1 MKQIPVHIFGTEAV
15 LITSP
20 IRKLS
25 DFKEKFLNSVMMMM
39 NNDDKYSIFTQ
50 TATAAKIRNNKI
62 LEKVGE
68 ISTEWWKNIGGN
80 I

>member
-1 MKQIPVHIFGTEAV
+1 MMM
-15 LITSP
+15 
-20 IRKLS
+20 
-25 DFKEKFLNSVMMMM
+25 MMMM

-68 ISTEWWKNIGGN
+68 YWWKYLMLPSLPELLRARRIRRS
-80 I
+80 

>member
-1 MKQIPVHIFGTEAV
+1 MM
-15 LITSP
+15 
-20 IRKLS
+20 
-25 DFKEKFLNSVMMMM
+25 MMMM
-39 NNDDKYSIFTQ
+39 NNDNKYSIFTQ